1 METSLIT
8 CVICPKGCSISVDW
22 TEENGE
28 KKIVSVRGNSC
39 KRGEVYASQE
49 VVDPKRVLTSTV
61 KLVNNELSVLPIR
74 SSSPIRKEKLFEAM
88 DEIKKTVIDRDIK
101 IGDVIIENIAST
113 NVSMI
118 SCRDAHKVK

>member
-61 KLVNNELSVLPIR
+61 KLINNELSVLPIR

>member
-118 SCRDAHKVK
+118 SCCDAHKVK

>member
-22 TEENGE
+22 IEENGE

-61 KLVNNELSVLPIR
+61 KLVNNELNVLPIS
-74 SSSPIRKEKLFEAM
+74 SSSPIRKEKIFEAR
-88 DEIKKTVIDRDIK
+88 DEIKKTVVDRDIK
-101 IGDVIIENIAST
+101 MGDVIIENIAST

-118 SCRDAHKVK
+118 RSRDALKVK

>member
-22 TEENGE
+22 TEANGE

-61 KLVNNELSVLPIR
+61 KLINNELSVLPIR

>member
-61 KLVNNELSVLPIR
+61 KLINNELSVLPIR

-101 IGDVIIENIAST
+101 MGDVIIENIAST

>member
-8 CVICPKGCSISVDW
+8 CVICPKGCSISVEW
-22 TEENGE
+22 IEENGE

-61 KLVNNELSVLPIR
+61 KLVNNELNVLPIR
-74 SSSPIRKEKLFEAM
+74 SSSPIRKEKIFEAM
-88 DEIKKTVIDRDIK
+88 DEIKKTVVDRDIK
-101 IGDVIIENIAST
+101 MGDVIIENIAST

-118 SCRDAHKVK
+118 SCRDARKVK